1 MAGVYIHIPF
11 CHKACHY
18 CNFHFSTSL
27 HRKDELVAALLS
39 EIGSA
44 NFPQGITPQ
53 RNIETVY
60 FGGGTPSILETSELE
75 QILQA
80 LKMKFDIASQ
90 PEITLEANPD
100 DITNAKLEQWKALG
114 INRLSIGVQ
123 SFFDNDL
130 QWMNRAHTGAEAIAC
145 ISLAKQYGFDNFSID
160 LIYGTPTLS
169 NDQWQQ
175 NIETALALGVNHLS
189 CYALTVEENTA
200 LHHFIKKGKVAAVE
214 DEKQSRHFEMLV
226 NQLATAGFEH
236 YEISNFSLPG
246 HRSRHNSNYW
256 SGQPYYGFG
265 PSAHSFDGHL
275 TRWWNIP
282 NNALYIEKINNG
294 ESIATLEHLNSIQRL
309 NERIMTGL
317 RTVEGIAVDEFQR
330 TVCAVPVTEN
340 AFRLFSNELKKWAG
354 REMITEKTG
363 IVTLT
368 EKGKFYADGIAAS
381 LFLE

>member
-11 CHKACHY
+11 CRKACHY

-27 HRKDELVAALLS
+27 HRKDELLAALLS
-39 EIGSA
+39 EIRSA
-44 NFPQGITPQ
+44 NFPQDITPQ

-60 FGGGTPSILETSELE
+60 FGGGTPSILAISELE

-80 LKMKFDIASQ
+80 LKMKFDIDSQ
-90 PEITLEANPD
+90 AEITLEANPD
-100 DITNAKLEQWKALG
+100 DITNAKLEPWKALG

-123 SFFDNDL
+123 SFFDDDL
-130 QWMNRAHTGAEAIAC
+130 QWMNRAHTAAEAMAC
-145 ISLAKQYGFDNFSID
+145 IRLAKEYGFDNFSID
-160 LIYGTPTLS
+160 LIYGTPTLT
-169 NDQWQQ
+169 DEHWLQ

-200 LHHFIKKGKVAAVE
+200 LHHFIKKRKIPAVE
-214 DEKQSRHFEMLV
+214 EEKQSRHFEMLV
-226 NQLATAGFEH
+226 NQIETAGFEH
-236 YEISNFSLPG
+236 YEISNFCLPG

-256 SGQPYYGFG
+256 SGKPYYGFG
-265 PSAHSFDGHL
+265 PSAHSFDGNL
-275 TRWWNIP
+275 TRWWNIA
-282 NNALYIEKINNG
+282 NNALYIENINNS
-294 ESIATLEHLNSIQRL
+294 EPIATLEHLTSIQRL

-317 RTVEGIAVDEFQR
+317 RTVEGIAVSELQK
-330 TVCAVPVTEN
+330 TVCAVPVAEN
-340 AFRLFSNELKKWAG
+340 AFKLFSNELKKWTA
-354 REMITEKTG
+354 REMIIEKPG